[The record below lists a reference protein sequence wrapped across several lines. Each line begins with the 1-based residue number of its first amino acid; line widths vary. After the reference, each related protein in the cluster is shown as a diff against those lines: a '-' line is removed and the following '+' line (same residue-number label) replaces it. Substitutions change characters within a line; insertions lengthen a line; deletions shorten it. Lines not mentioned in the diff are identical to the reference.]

1 MGLGI
6 VVFGG
11 TLVDIKGYPNAKYIP
26 QGRNA
31 GRIME
36 VHGGV
41 SRNIAEDIGNV
52 ELRPTLITVLD
63 HSGVSDDILK
73 KLQNHKVNTDYIM
86 RTDDGLGTWLAIF
99 DHTGDLVASISKRP
113 DISEIT
119 TILKEKGDE
128 IFQNADSIAVEIDM
142 DVNIL
147 KQIFELADK
156 YNKKVFAVVSNM
168 SIAQERRDLLKR
180 VSCFVCNAEEAGIL
194 FSEDYEK
201 LEPEALKQILLEKV
215 KLAEIKQMVV
225 TIGDKGSIYVTDSG
239 ESGVVPS
246 INVAVQDTAGAGDA
260 FFAGVTIGLTYGKNL
275 LESCNIGTR
284 LATSVVSIKEN
295 VCPRFLPSEFNI
307 EQ

>member
-1 MGLGI
+1 MKLGI
-6 VVFGG
+6 VIFGG

-31 GRIME
+31 GRIIE

-63 HSGVSDDILK
+63 KSGVSDDIIN
-73 KLQNHKVNTDYIM
+73 KLNNHKVNTDYIL
-86 RTDDGLGTWLAIF
+86 RTEDGLGTWLAIF
-99 DHTGDLVASISKRP
+99 DNTGDLVASISKRP
-113 DISEIT
+113 NISEIKN
-119 TILKEKGDE
+119 ILDKKGDE
-128 IFQNADSIAVEIDM
+128 IFKNADSIAVEIDM

-147 KQIFELADK
+147 KQIFEFAEK
-156 YNKKVFAVVSNM
+156 YNKKVYAVVSNM
-168 SIAQERRDLLKR
+168 SIAQERRDLLKK
-180 VSCFVCNAEEAGIL
+180 VACFVCNSEEAGIL
-194 FSEDYEK
+194 FSEDYENMDVDE
-201 LEPEALKQILLEKV
+201 LSQVLLEKA

-225 TIGDKGSIYVTDSG
+225 TIGQKGSIYVSENG
-239 ESGVVPS
+239 EYGIVPS
-246 INVAVQDTAGAGDA
+246 INVAVQDTSGAGDA

-284 LATSVVSIKEN
+284 LATSVVAIKEN

>member
-1 MGLGI
+1 MIEVKYRNNDVKLAGWLKEADEILGS
-6 VVFGG
+6 
-11 TLVDIKGYPNAKYIP
+11 YNMP
-26 QGRNA
+26 
-31 GRIME
+31 
-36 VHGGV
+36 
-41 SRNIAEDIGNV
+41 SAEDYDV
-52 ELRPTLITVLD
+52 YMKAYREAFELYGQDTANDTLLDYGCVLTPNLFE
-63 HSGVSDDILK
+63 SK
-73 KLQNHKVNTDYIM
+73 
-86 RTDDGLGTWLAIF
+86 
-99 DHTGDLVASISKRP
+99 ISYKEAL
-113 DISEIT
+113 DKFAT
-119 TILKEKGDE
+119 TIKKHFGNSS
-128 IFQNADSIAVEIDM
+128 FYKNSGNANYVAKSYAMAQKMCENTGFCDITDIYAADM

-156 YNKKVFAVVSNM
+156 YSKKVFAVVSNM
-168 SIAQERRDLLKR
+168 SIAQERRDLLKK

-275 LESCNIGTR
+275 PESCNIGTR